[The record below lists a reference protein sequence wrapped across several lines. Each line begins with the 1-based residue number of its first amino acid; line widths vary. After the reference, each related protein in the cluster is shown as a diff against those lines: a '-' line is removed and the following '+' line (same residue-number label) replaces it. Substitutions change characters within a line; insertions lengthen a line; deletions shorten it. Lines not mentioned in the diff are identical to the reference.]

1 MVSVGLKIYS
11 FGVFGKNAKQI
22 NLQNVLDGKNI
33 IEIIV
38 GYIKDNLS
46 EYIDNNDRETIY
58 KFVDWNITEI
68 KDEGNNLYAKYL
80 YGRIKTGNYGI
91 ESEIVDKTTGITTHN
106 KKITEANV
114 LPFDFLIILP
124 AGNTYQTVFIM
135 QTQGIYGIK
144 TEFEFGFN
152 SYLNKISNILKGHF
166 SPLYPREYAETFLNN
181 GILKKIKLFRYNIP
195 RDEADRFGIIPGKR
209 KKENQ
214 QVITVSSPLG
224 FSRKKIEQIRECIY
238 GIRTYNTV
246 VQIDEFDYDDLRLEF
261 RLGGKNKTI
270 SLKNIDKLVITQDIT
285 NEVNLIGGNPV
296 KESIIPI
303 MVDTGIEYLI
313 RMGCL
318 VAIEDLHEDIINQYV
333 EPIEGDEVV
342 AGSD

>member
-1 MVSVGLKIYS
+1 MVSIGIKIYS
-11 FGVFGKNAKQI
+11 FGIFGKNAKQV

-33 IEIIV
+33 IDII
-38 GYIKDNLS
+38 GEYIKDNLS
-46 EYIDNNDRETIY
+46 EYIDNDDRETIY
-58 KFVDWNITEI
+58 KFVDWRISEI
-68 KDEGNNLYAKYL
+68 KDEENNLYAKYL

-91 ESEIVDKTTGITTHN
+91 ESEIVDKTTGITTY
-106 KKITEANV
+106 KKKMTEASV
-114 LPFDFLIILP
+114 LPFDFLVILP
-124 AGNTYQTVFIM
+124 AGDTYQTVFIM

-152 SYLNKISNILKGHF
+152 SYLSKLSNVLRGAF

-209 KKENQ
+209 KKGNQ

-224 FSRKKIEQIRECIY
+224 FSQRKIEQIRECIY
-238 GIRTYNTV
+238 GRRTYNTV

-261 RLGGKNKTI
+261 RLGEKTKTI
-270 SLKNIDKLVITQDIT
+270 SLKNIERLVITQDIT
-285 NEVNLIGGNPV
+285 NEVELIGGNPV

-303 MVDTGIEYLI
+303 MRDTGIEYLI
-313 RMGCL
+313 KMGCL
-318 VAIEDLHEDIINQYV
+318 VSIENLIENIINQYA
-333 EPIEGDEVV
+333 EPTERNEVI
-342 AGSD
+342 AE